1 MRKVSKKASL
11 KLSATYGI
19 NPEIAIP
26 MVTHIDSRV
35 AIDIGWIQLHFGYD
49 EKWSEVLF
57 AVVKDDTFLLAATPP
72 LHSVKPKAQKNPD
85 WVYASDYLPGD
96 FCNGAPPPTVVSYC
110 GFRVQHG
117 VDFDNRTFLNVAMP
131 NGELQL
137 LFRDPASD
145 SAAAWSST
153 RAVSMADGLV
163 IAPHESAW
171 DLDKLNAEST
181 GDADLD
187 WMLSQLN

>member
-85 WVYASDYLPGD
+85 WVYAIDYIPSDFFD
-96 FCNGAPPPTVVSYC
+96 GAPPPTVVNYC
-110 GFRVQHG
+110 GFYVQYG
-117 VDFDNRTFLNVAMP
+117 IDFDKRVFLNVAMP

-137 LFRDPASD
+137 LFRNPASA

-153 RAVSMADGLV
+153 RAVSLGDGLL
-163 IAPHESAW
+163 IGPYASAR
-171 DLDKLNAEST
+171 DLDDLNGKST

-187 WMLSQLN
+187 RMLRQLR

>member
-1 MRKVSKKASL
+1 MRKVSKKAAL
-11 KLSATYGI
+11 KLSVTYGI
-19 NPEIAIP
+19 KPDIAIP
-26 MVTHIDSRV
+26 MVTHIDSRA
-35 AIDIGWIQLHFGYD
+35 AIDIGWIKLHFGYD
-49 EKWSEVLF
+49 GRRSEVLF
-57 AVVKDDTFLLAATPP
+57 AEVKGNTFLLAATQP
-72 LHSVKPKAQKNPD
+72 LHSVKPKSKKHPD
-85 WVYASDYLPGD
+85 WVYAVDYLPGD
-96 FCNGAPPPTVVSYC
+96 FCNGVPPPTVVTYC

-137 LFRDPASD
+137 LFRDPASA
-145 SAAAWSST
+145 SAAAWSLT
-153 RAVSMADGLV
+153 RAISMDDGLV
-163 IAPHESAW
+163 IARHESAW